1 MTGQD
6 MVVSI
11 GTDIVAVARIEA
23 VLQRH
28 PDAFPRRI
36 LHEDE
41 LARFHTLNRS
51 VAYLARRFAA
61 KEAISKALRSGI
73 GTVGWRDLRVL
84 NDPAGAPVVTLYGHA
99 LERLKGLGGRRIH
112 ISLSDER
119 DYVVAFAVIDGD
131 AEVGGLR

>member
-1 MTGQD
+1 

-11 GTDIVAVARIEA
+11 GTDIVAVARIDA

-28 PDAFPRRI
+28 PVAFPRRI

-41 LARFHTLNRS
+41 LARFHSLNQS

-84 NDPAGAPVVTLYGHA
+84 SDAAGAPVVTLYGRA
-99 LERLKGLGGRRIH
+99 LERLESLGGRRVH
-112 ISLSDER
+112 VSLSDER
-119 DYVVAFAVIDGD
+119 AYAVAFAVIDGG
-131 AEVGGLR
+131 A